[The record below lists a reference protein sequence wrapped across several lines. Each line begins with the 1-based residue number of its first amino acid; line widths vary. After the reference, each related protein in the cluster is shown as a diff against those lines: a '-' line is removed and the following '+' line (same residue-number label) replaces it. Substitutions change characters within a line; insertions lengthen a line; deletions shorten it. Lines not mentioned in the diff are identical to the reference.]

1 MYFQGY
7 GGPESHLLPPT
18 LSHVR
23 GQPQPLPP
31 NTKVL
36 EFGLAGLAAS
46 GQELPSV
53 YKAVKFPVRQ
63 HTG

>member
-1 MYFQGY
+1 MWF
-7 GGPESHLLPPT
+7 SWA

>member
-1 MYFQGY
+1 MVYSQTTLMWF
-7 GGPESHLLPPT
+7 SWA
-18 LSHVR
+18 LSHVT

-31 NTKVL
+31 NTEVL